1 MCIETNRTAPSPPPP
16 NTPSRL
22 GVVALFVKTM
32 HELHRYFF
40 TVDGEVCHRLSLSE
54 LVWVLRLEF
63 GQGSEVTV
71 FVYVLSV
78 GVSKPVS
85 SVHIA
90 PRLLRPED
98 VCPRVCYCHGQTAQ
112 HLIILHFFSAYPTV
126 LDSLEWK
133 RAPVTVGYICVVVK
147 LHVCIYIYIY
157 ICVCVCVYQLKHMHF
172 CTHT

>member
-1 MCIETNRTAPSPPPP
+1 MEKSAIGFPFLNWSACS
-16 NTPSRL
+16 
-22 GVVALFVKTM
+22 V
-32 HELHRYFF
+32 
-40 TVDGEVCHRLSLSE
+40 LSLARVQRS
-54 LVWVLRLEF
+54 LYLF
-63 GQGSEVTV
+63 M
-71 FVYVLSV
+71 FSV

-90 PRLLRPED
+90 PGLLRPED

-112 HLIILHFFSAYPTV
+112 HLITLIILHFFSAYPTV

-157 ICVCVCVYQLKHMHF
+157 ICVCVCISWNT
-172 CTHT
+172 CTSALTHKVLEKAVSGEG